1 VSWREL
7 VPEPLGLWIRAV
19 PKRWPAPESP
29 ALDLAERRILW
40 PAEEPGPAEL
50 PPAPSADRADPCY
63 VPPVPRAL
71 RSRRERWVLDLERTG
86 GVAIVHLTWDEAGEP
101 AATGS
106 RWVDA
111 FAFLLGA
118 ASSADAASLPLEVP
132 VAFPLLPGLSA
143 TPESWRP
150 WLEAFAVAGRRL
162 VAGLPVEL
170 TPLDRRRLADRAGEQ
185 HWEAIFHGDAADER
199 QFVRLAAELG
209 LETRVPRPRAPR
221 TPRSQRNRDLA
232 TALAEAGHLVLRLG
246 GSEAEGQ
253 ALLASARHLEA
264 TPLDVPALAREGN
277 LPVLSWLSPGAREMV
292 AELVESGRSQRL
304 EGLLL
309 DWRAPASDA

>member
-1 VSWREL
+1 MSWREL
-7 VPEPLGLWIRAV
+7 VPEPLGLWIRSV
-19 PKRWPAPESP
+19 PKRWPAAENP
-29 ALDLAERRILW
+29 AVDLAERRILW
-40 PAEEPGPAEL
+40 PAEEPQAAEL
-50 PPAPSADRADPCY
+50 PPVPAAGRADPCY

-71 RSRRERWVLDLERTG
+71 RARRERWVLDLERAG

-106 RWVDA
+106 RWIDA
-111 FAFLLGA
+111 LAFLLADG
-118 ASSADAASLPLEVP
+118 SVADAASLPLEVA
-132 VAFPLLPGLSA
+132 VAMPLLPGLSA

-150 WLEAFAVAGRRL
+150 WLEALAVAGRRL
-162 VAGLPVEL
+162 VVGLPVEL
-170 TPLDRRRLADRAGEQ
+170 TPLDRRRLADRAGEE
-185 HWEAIFHGDAADER
+185 HWEAIFHGDVAGER
-199 QFVRLAAELG
+199 EFVRLAAALG
-209 LETRVPRPRAPR
+209 LETRVPRPRAAR
-221 TPRSQRNRDLA
+221 TPRAQRNRELA

-264 TPLDVPALAREGN
+264 TPLDVPALTREGN

-304 EGLLL
+304 EKLLL
-309 DWRAPASDA
+309 DWCAPASAA